1 MRGLFLIKYSTL
13 LIPSFVEVLWHR
25 RELIRRLAQRDILSR
40 YRGSLLGWAW
50 TFINPLAMLA
60 IYTFVF
66 SQVFKAKWSSATGV
80 DQGPLFFA
88 INLFVGLIVF
98 NQFSECFIK
107 APGIILSNPNFA
119 KKVVFPLEILP
130 IVTVLS
136 AFVHTLSSLII
147 LMIFQLISKGGLQL
161 EYAWLILVWLPML
174 LLCLSVTWLFS
185 IVGVYFRDFS
195 QISGVITSALLF
207 LSPVFFPLSALPLR
221 FQPIL
226 ALNPIAIMIEQ
237 TRRVTILGDHPSI
250 LYLIMSILLSIITAE
265 LSFKIFM
272 RIKPSFADML

>member
-1 MRGLFLIKYSTL
+1 MRDLFLTDYFTL
-13 LIPSFVEVLWHR
+13 LMPSFAKVLWHR
-25 RELIRRLAQRDILSR
+25 RELIWRLTQRDILSR

-66 SQVFKAKWSSATGV
+66 SQVFKARWGNATSV

-88 INLFVGLIVF
+88 INLFAGLIVF
-98 NQFSECFIK
+98 NQFSECFTK
-107 APGIILSNPNFA
+107 APGIILSNPNFV

-130 IVTVLS
+130 VVTVLS
-136 AFVHTLSSLII
+136 ALVHTVSSLII
-147 LMIFQLISKGGLQL
+147 LITFELISKGGLKP
-161 EYAWLILVWLPML
+161 EYGWLILVWLPLL

-207 LSPVFFPLSALPLR
+207 LSPVFFPLSALPLKL
-221 FQPIL
+221 QPLL

-237 TRRVTILGDHPSI
+237 TRRVTIAGDPPSM
-250 LYLIMSILLSIITAE
+250 LYLIIGTIVSIIAAE
-265 LSFKIFM
+265 LSLKIFM

>member
-1 MRGLFLIKYSTL
+1 MV
-13 LIPSFVEVLWHR
+13 IPSFVKVLWR
-25 RELIRRLAQRDILSR
+25 KRELIWRLAQRDILGR

-60 IYTFVF
+60 VYTFVF
-66 SQVFKAKWSSATGV
+66 SQVFKARWGSASGV

-88 INLFVGLIVF
+88 INLFAGLIVF

-107 APGIILSNPNFA
+107 APGIILSNPNFV

-130 IVTVLS
+130 VVTVLS
-136 AFVHTLSSLII
+136 AFVHTVSSLII
-147 LMIFQLISKGGLQL
+147 LIIFELISKGGLKL

-195 QISGVITSALLF
+195 QISGVITSILLF
-207 LSPVFFPLSALPLR
+207 LSPVFFPLSALPPKL
-221 FQPIL
+221 QPIL

-237 TRRVTILGDHPSI
+237 TRRVTIAGEHPSVI
-250 LYLIMSILLSIITAE
+250 YLILGTFISIIAAE
-265 LSFKIFM
+265 LSLKIFL

>member
-1 MRGLFLIKYSTL
+1 MNYFFLFM
-13 LIPSFVEVLWHR
+13 PSFVKLLWCR
-25 RELIRRLAQRDILSR
+25 RELIWRLAQRDILGR

-66 SQVFKAKWSSATGV
+66 SQVFKARWSGQIGF

-88 INLFVGLIVF
+88 TNLFVGLIVF

-107 APGIILSNPNFA
+107 APGIVLSNPNFVS
-119 KKVVFPLEILP
+119 KIVFPLETLP
-130 IVTVLS
+130 VVTVLS
-136 AFVHTLSSLII
+136 SFVHTLSSLLI
-147 LMIFQLISKGGLQL
+147 LMIFELISNGGLKL
-161 EYAWLILVWLPML
+161 EYGWLVLVWLPML
-174 LLCLSVTWLFS
+174 LLCLSATWLLS

-207 LSPVFFPLSALPLR
+207 LSPVFFPLSALPLK

-237 TRRVTILGDHPSI
+237 TRQVTIAGQHPSMH
-250 LYLIMSILLSIITAE
+250 YLIMTIFVSIITAE
-265 LSFKIFM
+265 LSLKVFM